1 MSAVIL
7 GFVSHGIYDHILS
20 DSSGSLTPF
29 LLGQVRSGQFLLA
42 LSNIVI
48 LDSKFRGAHDCI
60 LLSHISG
67 SHETGFLTHDPLY
80 QLVVDKLENAV

>member
-1 MSAVIL
+1 MIL
-7 GFVSHGIYDHILS
+7 CSGSQGIHDHILLS

-29 LLGQVRSGQFLLA
+29 LLGQVRTGQLLLA

-48 LDSKFRGAHDCI
+48 LGSKLRGAHDCI

-67 SHETGFLTHDPLY
+67 SHETGFLTHDALY
-80 QLVVDKLENAV
+80 QLVVDKLENAM